1 HHDSLQQV
9 AGVTFKV
16 SHLLRVHHMP
26 DFYAGDR
33 VGLASEPGRVRADA
47 LPVRVS
53 HHDRLAN
60 TLRAVKRGH
69 TRVLVKPDT
78 STVTVGGHPARSDVV
93 ELWELLDVVL
103 LEVKQLIEV
112 EHVSSRQRR
121 CVLLHVDMSPLVVV
135 AFVDSHG
142 SVVHLSE
149 RLEKISLAPGSVIE
163 H

>member
-1 HHDSLQQV
+1 
-9 AGVTFKV
+9 G
-16 SHLLRVHHMP
+16 
-26 DFYAGDR
+26 
-33 VGLASEPGRVRADA
+33 A

-53 HHDRLAN
+53 QHDRLAN
-60 TLRAVKRGH
+60 ALRAVKRGH

-78 STVTVGGHPARSDVV
+78 STVSVGGHPARSDVV

-112 EHVSSRQRR
+112 EHVRLRQRR
-121 CVLLHVDMSPLVVV
+121 CVLLHVDMSPLIMV
-135 AFVDSHG
+135 AFVNPDRT
-142 SVVHLSE
+142 VVHLSE